1 MSLPHAVPS
10 SKRPAATNSCRVCAP
25 LGSVL
30 AFRGLR
36 GCMPLIH
43 GSQGCAT
50 YIRRYLIS
58 HFREPMDVA
67 STSFDESATIFGG
80 QSNLAAAIKNLVR
93 QYQPE
98 VIGVCTTC
106 LAETIGED
114 TVGILRQITKEDPEL
129 PAIIHVSTPSFKGCQ
144 YRGFHDTVEAILTA
158 TARGGERLPHVNL
171 LPGPVSP
178 ADLRHL
184 HEIVAAFNLPL
195 LMLPDYSETLD
206 GPSLASYAPIPEGGV
221 SLAEVAEAGRALGT
235 LQLGTTL
242 NPGPG
247 ACLERDHGVP
257 LVKANLPIGVRATD
271 AFLASLAAF
280 GPGLAWE
287 SPAAE
292 PAIPAW
298 LTAERGRLV
307 DAYVDGHKYV
317 SGKRVAVVGDPDL
330 AVAVA
335 GFCAEIGLVPV
346 LVASGALTHRMASAL
361 AVLGLEAGTFEVMED
376 ADYDSIAKRLMEL
389 KPDLVLGPSKSY
401 PTTRALGIPL
411 VRIGFPV
418 HDRIGAGR
426 ILHLGYRG
434 TQRLFDEVA
443 NALLGHQ
450 QDSSEM
456 GYAYQ

>member
-1 MSLPHAVPS
+1 MSLPIAVPS

-58 HFREPMDVA
+58 HFREPMDVG

-80 QSNLAAAIKNLVR
+80 QSNLAAAIKNMVR
-93 QYQPE
+93 QYAPE

-114 TVGILRQITKEDPEL
+114 TEGILREITTEDPSL
-129 PAIIHVSTPSFKGCQ
+129 PPIIHVSTPSFKGCQ
-144 YRGFHDTVEAILTA
+144 YRGFHDTVAAILKVTA
-158 TARGGERLPHVNL
+158 KAGTPMPHLNL

-184 HEIVAAFNLPL
+184 RELVEAFGLPL

-206 GPSLASYAPIPEGGV
+206 GPSLASYAPIPEGGTA
-221 SLAEVAEAGRALGT
+221 LADVADAGRAIGT
-235 LQLGTTL
+235 LQLGATL
-242 NPGPG
+242 EPGPG
-247 ACLERDHGVP
+247 ASLQRDFGVP
-257 LVKANLPIGVRATD
+257 LVRASLPIGVRATD
-271 AFLASLAAF
+271 AVLASLAAF
-280 GPGLAWE
+280 
-287 SPAAE
+287 AATDAAGAAAA
-292 PAIPAW
+292 AIPAW
-298 LTAERGRLV
+298 LSAERGRLV

-317 SGKRVAVVGDPDL
+317 SGRRVAVVGDPDL

-335 GFCAEIGLVPV
+335 GFCAEIGLIPV

-361 AVLGLEAGTFEVMED
+361 EALGLAPGAFEVMED
-376 ADYDSIAKRLMEL
+376 ADYDSIQRRVVEL
-389 KPDLVLGPSKSY
+389 KPDLVLGPSKAY
-401 PTTRALGIPL
+401 PMARALGIPL

-443 NALLGHQ
+443 NALLANQ

>member
-1 MSLPHAVPS
+1 MSLPIATPS

-80 QSNLAAAIKNLVR
+80 QSNLAAAIKNLVQ
-93 QYQPE
+93 QYRPE

-114 TVGILRQITKEDPEL
+114 TEGILREITTEDPSL
-129 PAIIHVSTPSFKGCQ
+129 PPIIHVATPSFKGCQ
-144 YRGFHDTVEAILTA
+144 HRGFHDTVAAVLSA
-158 TARGGERLPHVNL
+158 AAKGGKPMSHVNL

-184 HEIVAAFNLPL
+184 REIVEAFNLPL

-206 GPSLASYAPIPEGGV
+206 GPSLATYAPIPEGGV
-221 SLAEVAEAGRALGT
+221 SLAEVADAGRATAT
-235 LQLGTTL
+235 LQLGATL
-242 NPGPG
+242 EPGPG
-247 ACLERDHGVP
+247 AGLQRDFGVT
-257 LVKANLPIGVRATD
+257 LVKAGLPIGVRATD
-271 AFLASLAAF
+271 AVLDSLSALARGTAGGAADSD
-280 GPGLAWE
+280 PI
-287 SPAAE
+287 
-292 PAIPAW
+292 IPAW
-298 LTAERGRLV
+298 LSAERGRLV

-335 GFCAEIGLVPV
+335 GFCAEIGLIPV
-346 LVASGALTHRMASAL
+346 LVASGALTHRMAPAL
-361 AVLGLEAGTFEVMED
+361 EALGLSPGAFEVMED
-376 ADYDSIAKRLMEL
+376 ADYDSIQRRVIEL
-389 KPDLVLGPSKSY
+389 KPDLVLGPSKAY
-401 PTTRALGIPL
+401 PMTRALGIPL

-443 NALLGHQ
+443 NALLTHQ

>member
-1 MSLPHAVPS
+1 MSLPIAAPS

-25 LGSVL
+25 LGAVL

-58 HFREPMDVA
+58 HYREPMDVA

-80 QSNLAAAIKNLVR
+80 QSNLAAAIKNLVQ
-93 QYQPE
+93 QYRPE

-114 TVGILRQITKEDPEL
+114 TVGILRQITNEGPSL
-129 PAIIHVSTPSFKGCQ
+129 PPIIHVATPSFKGCQ
-144 YRGFHDTVEAILTA
+144 YRGFHDTVAAVLGA
-158 TARGGERLPHVNL
+158 VARGGDPMSHLNL

-184 HEIVAAFNLPL
+184 REIVEAFGLPL

-206 GPSLASYAPIPEGGV
+206 GPSLASYDPIPVGGV
-221 SLAEVAEAGRALGT
+221 SLAEVAEAGRAIGT
-235 LQLGTTL
+235 LQLGATL
-242 NPGPG
+242 DPGPG
-247 ACLERDHGVP
+247 EGLQREFGIP

-271 AFLASLAAF
+271 AVLESLAAF
-280 GPGLAWE
+280 ARQG
-287 SPAAE
+287 AADSSDLV
-292 PAIPAW
+292 PVIPAW

-335 GFCAEIGLVPV
+335 GFCAEVGLVPV

-361 AVLGLEAGTFEVMED
+361 EALGLVPGSFEVMED
-376 ADYDSIAKRLMEL
+376 ADYDSIQRRVVEL
-389 KPDLVLGPSKSY
+389 KPDLVLGPSKAY
-401 PTTRALGIPL
+401 PMTRALGIPL

-443 NALLGHQ
+443 NALLADQ

>member
-1 MSLPHAVPS
+1 
-10 SKRPAATNSCRVCAP
+10 
-25 LGSVL
+25 
-30 AFRGLR
+30 
-36 GCMPLIH
+36 MPLIH

-93 QYQPE
+93 QYEPE

-114 TVGILRQITKEDPEL
+114 TVGILRGITQEDPDL
-129 PAIIHVSTPSFKGCQ
+129 PAIIHVATPSFKGCQ
-144 YRGFHDTVEAILTA
+144 HKGFHDTVAAILDVTA
-158 TARGGERLPHVNL
+158 KGGDRLARINL

-184 HEIVAAFNLPL
+184 REIAEAFGLPV
-195 LMLPDYSETLD
+195 LMFPDYSETLD

-221 SLAEVAEAGRALGT
+221 SLREVADAGRAMGT
-235 LQLGTTL
+235 LQLGATL
-242 NPGPG
+242 DPGPG
-247 ACLERDHGVP
+247 AGLEREHGVP
-257 LVKANLPIGVRATD
+257 LVKAGLPIGVRATD
-271 AFLASLAAF
+271 AVLAA
-280 GPGLAWE
+280 LATF
-287 SPAAE
+287 AAQASGSSVE

-298 LTAERGRLV
+298 LTGERGRLV

-335 GFCAEIGLVPV
+335 GFCAEIGLLPV
-346 LVASGALTHRMASAL
+346 LVASGALTRRMESAL
-361 AVLGLEAGTFEVMED
+361 TALGLDPGSFEGMED
-376 ADYDSIAKRLMEL
+376 ADYDSIARRVTEL
-389 KPDLVLGPSKSY
+389 KPDLILGPSKAY

-426 ILHLGYRG
+426 ILHLGYCG

>member
-1 MSLPHAVPS
+1 
-10 SKRPAATNSCRVCAP
+10 
-25 LGSVL
+25 
-30 AFRGLR
+30 
-36 GCMPLIH
+36 MPLIH

-58 HFREPMDVA
+58 HFREPMDVG

-80 QSNLAAAIKNLVR
+80 QSNLAAAIKNMVT

-114 TVGILRQITKEDPEL
+114 TEGILRQIRAEDPDL

-144 YRGFHDTVEAILTA
+144 HRGFHDTVAAILQA
-158 TARGGERLPHVNL
+158 TARGGDPLTHLNL

-184 HEIVAAFNLPL
+184 RELVEAFGLPL

-206 GPSLASYAPIPEGGV
+206 GPSLATYTPIPEGGV
-221 SLAEVAEAGRALGT
+221 SLAEVATAGRALGT
-235 LQLGTTL
+235 LQLGATL

-247 ACLERDHGVP
+247 VCLEREHGVP
-257 LVKANLPIGVRATD
+257 LLTAGLPIGVRATD
-271 AFLASLAAF
+271 AVLDALATFA
-280 GPGLAWE
+280 GPD
-287 SPAAE
+287 AE
-292 PAIPAW
+292 TPVW

-307 DAYVDGHKYV
+307 DAYVDGHKYT

-346 LVASGALTHRMASAL
+346 LVASGALTHRMATAL
-361 AVLGLEAGTFEVMED
+361 AGLGLDPATIEVMED
-376 ADYDSIAKRLMEL
+376 ADYDGIARRVTEL
-389 KPDLVLGPSKSY
+389 KPDLVLGPSKAY

-443 NALLGHQ
+443 NALLAHQ

>member
-1 MSLPHAVPS
+1 MSLQIATPS

-80 QSNLAAAIKNLVR
+80 QSNLAAAIKNLVT
-93 QYQPE
+93 QYRPE

-114 TVGILRQITKEDPEL
+114 TVGILREITTEDPGL
-129 PAIIHVSTPSFKGCQ
+129 PAIIHVATPSFKGCQ
-144 YRGFHDTVEAILTA
+144 YRGFHDTVEAILMA
-158 TARGGERLPHVNL
+158 TAKGGERMPHLNL

-184 HEIVAAFNLPL
+184 REIVEAFNLPL
-195 LMLPDYSETLD
+195 LMVPDYSETLD
-206 GPSLASYAPIPEGGV
+206 GPSLASYTPIPEGGV
-221 SLAEVAEAGRALGT
+221 SLAEVATAGRATGT
-235 LQLGTTL
+235 LQLGATL
-242 NPGPG
+242 VKGPG
-247 ACLERDHGVP
+247 AYLEKELGVP

-271 AFLASLAAF
+271 AVLEALAAF
-280 GPGLAWE
+280 AREAAAGPTA
-287 SPAAE
+287 SE
-292 PAIPAW
+292 PVIPAW
-298 LTAERGRLV
+298 LSAERGRLV

-346 LVASGALTHRMASAL
+346 LVASGALTHQMAAAL
-361 AVLGLEAGTFEVMED
+361 VALGLDPASFEVMED

-389 KPDLVLGPSKSY
+389 RPDLVLGPSKSY

>member
-1 MSLPHAVPS
+1 MSLPIAAPS

-80 QSNLAAAIKNLVR
+80 QSNLAAAIKNLVQ
-93 QYQPE
+93 QYRPE

-114 TVGILRQITKEDPEL
+114 TVGILREITAADPDL
-129 PAIIHVSTPSFKGCQ
+129 PPIIQVATPSFKGCQ
-144 YRGFHDTVEAILTA
+144 HRGFHDTVEAVLRA
-158 TARGGERLPHVNL
+158 TARGGARLPQVNL

-184 HEIVAAFNLPL
+184 REIGTAFQLPL

-206 GPSLASYAPIPEGGV
+206 GPSLASYAPIPEGGT
-221 SLAEVAEAGRALGT
+221 SLAEVADAGRATGT
-235 LQLGTTL
+235 LQLGATL
-242 NPGPG
+242 AEGPG
-247 ACLERDHGVP
+247 AYLEREHGVP
-257 LVKANLPIGVRATD
+257 LVKASLPIGVRATD
-271 AFLASLAAF
+271 AVLASLAAF
-280 GPGLAWE
+280 ALEAGG
-287 SPAAE
+287 PAA
-292 PAIPAW
+292 PALPAW
-298 LTAERGRLV
+298 LGAERGRLV

-346 LVASGALTHRMASAL
+346 LVASGALTHRMAPAL
-361 AVLGLEAGTFEVMED
+361 ELLGLPVGSFEVMED
-376 ADYDSIAKRLMEL
+376 ADYDGIGRRVAEL
-389 KPDLVLGPSKSY
+389 KPDLILGPSKAY
-401 PTTRALGIPL
+401 PTARALGIPL

-443 NALLGHQ
+443 NALLGDQ

>member
-1 MSLPHAVPS
+1 MSLPIAVPS

-93 QYQPE
+93 QYRPE

-114 TVGILRQITKEDPEL
+114 TVGILREITTADPDL
-129 PAIIHVSTPSFKGCQ
+129 PPIIHVATPSFKGCQ
-144 YRGFHDTVEAILTA
+144 YRGFHDTVEAILRA

-184 HEIVAAFNLPL
+184 REIVAAFDLPL

-206 GPSLASYAPIPEGGV
+206 GPSLASYAPIPEGGT
-221 SLAEVAEAGRALGT
+221 SLAEVADAGRATGT
-235 LQLGTTL
+235 LQLGATL
-242 NPGPG
+242 ADGPG
-247 ACLERDHGVP
+247 AYLEREHGVP
-257 LVKANLPIGVRATD
+257 LVKASLPIGVRATD
-271 AFLASLAAF
+271 AVLESLAAF
-280 GPGLAWE
+280 AME
-287 SPAAE
+287 SAAGTSASA
-292 PAIPAW
+292 PITPAW
-298 LTAERGRLV
+298 LSAERGRLV

-330 AVAVA
+330 AVGVA

-346 LVASGALTHRMASAL
+346 LVASGALTHRMATAL
-361 AVLGLEAGTFEVMED
+361 DLLGLAPGSFEVMED
-376 ADYDSIAKRLMEL
+376 ADYDSIGRRVAEL
-389 KPDLVLGPSKSY
+389 KPDLILGPSKAY
-401 PTTRALGIPL
+401 PTSRALGIPL

-443 NALLGHQ
+443 NALLDHQ

>member
-1 MSLPHAVPS
+1 MSLPIATPS

-93 QYQPE
+93 QYRPE

-114 TVGILRQITKEDPEL
+114 TVGILREITREDPTL
-129 PAIIHVSTPSFKGCQ
+129 PPIIHVSTPSFKGCQ
-144 YRGFHDTVEAILTA
+144 YRGFHDTVTAILSA
-158 TARGGERLPHVNL
+158 TARGGEGLPHINL

-184 HEIVAAFNLPL
+184 REIVGAFDLPL
-195 LMLPDYSETLD
+195 LMLPDYSDTLD

-235 LQLGTTL
+235 LQLGATL
-242 NPGPG
+242 SNGPG
-247 ACLERDHGVP
+247 AYLEREHGVP
-257 LVKANLPIGVRATD
+257 LVKASLPIGVRATD
-271 AFLASLAAF
+271 AVMNALSDWAHASSA
-280 GPGLAWE
+280 GTP
-287 SPAAE
+287 SV

-298 LTAERGRLV
+298 LSAERGRLV

-335 GFCAEIGLVPV
+335 GFCAEIGLLPV
-346 LVASGALTHRMASAL
+346 LVASGALTHTMASAL
-361 AVLGLEAGTFEVMED
+361 ESLGLERGAFEVMED
-376 ADYDSIAKRLMEL
+376 ADYDSIARRVSEL

-401 PTTRALGIPL
+401 PTTRAMGIPL

>member
-1 MSLPHAVPS
+1 
-10 SKRPAATNSCRVCAP
+10 
-25 LGSVL
+25 
-30 AFRGLR
+30 
-36 GCMPLIH
+36 MPLIH

-93 QYQPE
+93 QYRPE

-114 TVGILRQITKEDPEL
+114 TAGILRELTAEDPGL
-129 PAIIHVSTPSFKGCQ
+129 PPVIHVATPSFKGCQ
-144 YRGFHDTVEAILTA
+144 HRGFHDTVEAILAA
-158 TARGGERLPHVNL
+158 TVKTTTKDAERLPHLNL
-171 LPGPVSP
+171 LPGHVSP

-184 HEIVAAFNLPL
+184 REIVAAFDLPL
-195 LMLPDYSETLD
+195 LMLPDYSDTLD

-221 SLAEVAEAGRALGT
+221 SLAEVADAGRATGT
-235 LQLGTTL
+235 LQLGATL
-242 NPGPG
+242 ANGPG
-247 ACLERDHGVP
+247 AYLEREHGVP
-257 LVKANLPIGVRATD
+257 LVKASLPIGVRATD
-271 AFLASLAAF
+271 AVLESLAAF
-280 GPGLAWE
+280 
-287 SPAAE
+287 AAE
-292 PAIPAW
+292 SAAGSSASVPPMPAW
-298 LTAERGRLV
+298 LSAERGRLV

-335 GFCAEIGLVPV
+335 GFCAEIGLIPV

-361 AVLGLEAGTFEVMED
+361 ESLGLDPASFEVMED
-376 ADYDSIAKRLMEL
+376 ADYDSIQRRVNEL
-389 KPDLVLGPSKSY
+389 KPDLILGPSKAY
-401 PTTRALGIPL
+401 PTARALGIPL

-443 NALLGHQ
+443 NALLAHQ

>member
-1 MSLPHAVPS
+1 MSLPIAVPS

-58 HFREPMDVA
+58 HFREPMDVG

-80 QSNLAAAIKNLVR
+80 QSNLAAAIKNMVR
-93 QYQPE
+93 QYAPE

-114 TVGILRQITKEDPEL
+114 TEGILREITTEDPSL
-129 PAIIHVSTPSFKGCQ
+129 PPIIHVSTPSFKGCQ
-144 YRGFHDTVEAILTA
+144 YRGFHDTVAAILKVTA
-158 TARGGERLPHVNL
+158 KAGTPMPHLNL

-184 HEIVAAFNLPL
+184 RELVEAFGLPL

-206 GPSLASYAPIPEGGV
+206 GPSLASYAPIPEGGTA
-221 SLAEVAEAGRALGT
+221 LADVADAGRAIGT
-235 LQLGTTL
+235 LQLGATL
-242 NPGPG
+242 EPGPG
-247 ACLERDHGVP
+247 ASLQRDFGVP
-257 LVKANLPIGVRATD
+257 LVRASLPIGVRATD
-271 AFLASLAAF
+271 AVLESLAAF
-280 GPGLAWE
+280 
-287 SPAAE
+287 AATDAAGAAAA
-292 PAIPAW
+292 AIPAW
-298 LTAERGRLV
+298 LSAERGRLV

-317 SGKRVAVVGDPDL
+317 SGRRVAVVGDPDL

-335 GFCAEIGLVPV
+335 GFCAEIGLIPV

-361 AVLGLEAGTFEVMED
+361 EALGLAPGAFEVMED
-376 ADYDSIAKRLMEL
+376 ADYDSIQRRVVEL
-389 KPDLVLGPSKSY
+389 KPDLVLGPSKAY
-401 PTTRALGIPL
+401 PMARALGIPL

-443 NALLGHQ
+443 NALLANQ

>member
-1 MSLPHAVPS
+1 MSLPIATPS

-114 TVGILRQITKEDPEL
+114 TAGILRQLTREDRNL
-129 PAIIHVSTPSFKGCQ
+129 PPVIHVATPSFKGCQ
-144 YRGFHDTVEAILTA
+144 HKGFHDTVAAILDVA
-158 TARGGERLPHVNL
+158 AKGGERMARINL

-184 HEIVAAFNLPL
+184 REIVAAFELPV
-195 LMLPDYSETLD
+195 LMFPDYSETLD
-206 GPSLASYAPIPEGGV
+206 GPSLASYAPIPAGGV
-221 SLAEVAEAGRALGT
+221 SLKEVADAGRALGT
-235 LQLGTTL
+235 LQLGATL
-242 NPGPG
+242 EHGPG
-247 ACLERDHGVP
+247 AGLERNHGVP
-257 LVKANLPIGVRATD
+257 LVQANLPIGVRAMD
-271 AFLASLAAF
+271 AFLAHLAAF
-280 GPGLAWE
+280 AGPSLDAPSGHTM
-287 SPAAE
+287 
-292 PAIPAW
+292 PAW

-317 SGKRVAVVGDPDL
+317 SGRRVAVVGDPDL

-346 LVASGALTHRMASAL
+346 LVASGALTNRMAAAL
-361 AVLGLEAGTFEVMED
+361 VGLGLDPATFEVMED
-376 ADYDSIAKRLMEL
+376 ADYDSIQRRVVEL
-389 KPDLVLGPSKSY
+389 SPDLILGPSKAY
-401 PTTRALGIPL
+401 PTARALGIPL

>member
-1 MSLPHAVPS
+1 MSLPISTPS

-80 QSNLAAAIKNLVR
+80 QSNLAAAIKNLVK

-114 TVGILRQITKEDPEL
+114 TVGILREITTEDPGL
-129 PAIIHVSTPSFKGCQ
+129 PAIIHVATPSFKGCQ
-144 YRGFHDTVEAILTA
+144 YRGFHDTVEAILMA
-158 TARGGERLPHVNL
+158 TAKGGERMPHLNL

-184 HEIVAAFNLPL
+184 REIVEAFNLPL

-206 GPSLASYAPIPEGGV
+206 GPSLASYTPIPEGGV
-221 SLAEVAEAGRALGT
+221 SLAEVATAGRATGT
-235 LQLGTTL
+235 LQLGATL
-242 NPGPG
+242 AKGPG
-247 ACLERDHGVP
+247 VYLEKGFGVP
-257 LVKANLPIGVRATD
+257 LVAANLPIGVRATD
-271 AFLASLAAF
+271 AFLESLAAF
-280 GPGLAWE
+280 ARE
-287 SPAAE
+287 SAADPTVSE
-292 PAIPAW
+292 PIIPAW
-298 LTAERGRLV
+298 LSAERGRLV

-317 SGKRVAVVGDPDL
+317 SGKRVAVVGDADL

-346 LVASGALTHRMASAL
+346 LVASGALTHQMAAAL
-361 AVLGLEAGTFEVMED
+361 VALGLAPATFEVMED
-376 ADYDSIAKRLMEL
+376 ADYDSIAKRLVEL

-426 ILHLGYRG
+426 ILHFGYRG

-443 NALLGHQ
+443 NALLGDQ

>member
-1 MSLPHAVPS
+1 MSLPIAVPS

-58 HFREPMDVA
+58 HFREPMDVG

-80 QSNLAAAIKNLVR
+80 QSNLAAAIKNMVR
-93 QYQPE
+93 QYAPE

-114 TVGILRQITKEDPEL
+114 TEGILREITTEDPSL
-129 PAIIHVSTPSFKGCQ
+129 PPIIHVSTPSFKGCQ
-144 YRGFHDTVEAILTA
+144 YRGFHDTVAAILKVTA
-158 TARGGERLPHVNL
+158 KAGTPMSHLNL

-184 HEIVAAFNLPL
+184 RELVEAFGLPL

-206 GPSLASYAPIPEGGV
+206 GPSLASYAPIPEGGTA
-221 SLAEVAEAGRALGT
+221 LADVADAGRAIGT
-235 LQLGTTL
+235 LQLGATL
-242 NPGPG
+242 EPGPG
-247 ACLERDHGVP
+247 ASLQRDFGVP
-257 LVKANLPIGVRATD
+257 LVRASLPIGVRATD
-271 AFLASLAAF
+271 AVLESLAAF
-280 GPGLAWE
+280 
-287 SPAAE
+287 AATDAAGAAAA
-292 PAIPAW
+292 AIPAW
-298 LTAERGRLV
+298 LSAERGRLV

-317 SGKRVAVVGDPDL
+317 SGRRVAVVGDPDL

-335 GFCAEIGLVPV
+335 GFCAEIGLIPV
-346 LVASGALTHRMASAL
+346 LVASGALTHRMAPAL
-361 AVLGLEAGTFEVMED
+361 EALGLAPGAFEVMED
-376 ADYDSIAKRLMEL
+376 ADYDSIQRRVIEL
-389 KPDLVLGPSKSY
+389 KPDLVLGPSKAY
-401 PTTRALGIPL
+401 PMARALGIPL

-443 NALLGHQ
+443 NALLANQ

>member
-1 MSLPHAVPS
+1 MSLSPAVPAGR
-10 SKRPAATNSCRVCAP
+10 RPAATNSCRVCAP

-58 HFREPMDVA
+58 HFREPVDVA
-67 STSFDESATIFGG
+67 STSFDESATVFGG

-93 QYQPE
+93 QYRPE

-114 TVGILRQITKEDPEL
+114 TEGILRGIRADDPEL
-129 PAIIHVSTPSFKGCQ
+129 PAIIHVATPSFKGCQ
-144 YRGFHDTVEAILTA
+144 HKGFHDTVAGILDA
-158 TARGGERLPHVNL
+158 AAQGGERMARINL

-184 HEIVAAFNLPL
+184 REIAAALQVPAL
-195 LMLPDYSETLD
+195 LFPDFSETLD
-206 GPSLASYAPIPEGGV
+206 GPSVATYAPIPSGGV
-221 SLAEVAEAGRALGT
+221 SLREVADAGRAMGT
-235 LQLGTTL
+235 LQLGATL
-242 NPGPG
+242 DPGPG
-247 ACLERDHGVP
+247 AGLELKHGVP
-257 LVKANLPIGVRATD
+257 LVRAGLPIGVRATD
-271 AFLASLAAF
+271 AVLKALGAFAAQ
-280 GPGLAWE
+280 
-287 SPAAE
+287 PAV
-292 PAIPAW
+292 PAW
-298 LTAERGRLV
+298 LEAERGRLL

-361 AVLGLEAGTFEVMED
+361 EEAGLREGAFEVMED
-376 ADYDSIAKRLMEL
+376 ADYDSIGRRVTEL
-389 KPDLVLGPSKSY
+389 RPDLILGPSKAY
-401 PTTRALGIPL
+401 PTARALGIPL

>member
-1 MSLPHAVPS
+1 MSLPIAVPS

-58 HFREPMDVA
+58 HFREPMDVG

-80 QSNLAAAIKNLVR
+80 QSNLAAAIKNMVR
-93 QYQPE
+93 QYAPE

-114 TVGILRQITKEDPEL
+114 TEGILREITTEDPSL
-129 PAIIHVSTPSFKGCQ
+129 PPIIHVSTPSFKGCQ
-144 YRGFHDTVEAILTA
+144 YRGFHDTVAAILKVTA
-158 TARGGERLPHVNL
+158 KAGTPMPHLNL

-184 HEIVAAFNLPL
+184 RELVEAFGLPL

-206 GPSLASYAPIPEGGV
+206 GPSLASYAPIPEGGTA
-221 SLAEVAEAGRALGT
+221 LADVADAGRAIGT
-235 LQLGTTL
+235 LQLGATL
-242 NPGPG
+242 EPGPG
-247 ACLERDHGVP
+247 ASLQRDFGVP
-257 LVKANLPIGVRATD
+257 LVRASLPIGVRATD
-271 AFLASLAAF
+271 AVLESLAAF
-280 GPGLAWE
+280 
-287 SPAAE
+287 AATDAAGAAAA
-292 PAIPAW
+292 AIPAW
-298 LTAERGRLV
+298 LSAERGRLV

-317 SGKRVAVVGDPDL
+317 SGRRVAVVGDPDL

-335 GFCAEIGLVPV
+335 GFCAEIGLIPV
-346 LVASGALTHRMASAL
+346 LVASGALTHRMAPAL
-361 AVLGLEAGTFEVMED
+361 EALGLAPGAFEVMED
-376 ADYDSIAKRLMEL
+376 ADYDSIQRRVVEL
-389 KPDLVLGPSKSY
+389 KPDLVLGPSKAY
-401 PTTRALGIPL
+401 PMARALGIPL

-443 NALLGHQ
+443 NALLANQ